1 MNQLQHSFPPPE
13 PVGFGG
19 DPRPI
24 LRRFCKPGDLVFD
37 IGAHVGERSKAMLAL
52 GCEVVAV
59 EPQPGMFRV
68 PEDQLLHFEQAV
80 VSDVIG
86 EVEFFEC
93 PGSSY
98 MSTISDERYRGG
110 VQSHGYGYEFSPPV
124 MVRSVTLDWLI
135 ARYGLPG
142 FVKIDVEGAELRVL
156 LGLSQPVPALS
167 FEVHDF
173 DRLKLDLCIDRLSQ
187 LGEWSY
193 GYSVGESFTW
203 QDHIPERL
211 GPFGDVY
218 ATLVRS

>member
-1 MNQLQHSFPPPE
+1 MSNSLQHTFPPPE
-13 PVGFGG
+13 PIGYGN

-37 IGAHVGERSKAMLAL
+37 IGAHVGDRSRAMLAL

-68 PEDQLLHFEQAV
+68 PEDQRLHFEEAV
-80 VSDVIG
+80 VSETVG
-86 EVEFFEC
+86 EVDFFEC

-98 MSTISDERYRGG
+98 MSTISDERFRGG
-110 VQSHGYGYEFSPPV
+110 VQSHGYGYLYDPPHP
-124 MVRSVTLDWLI
+124 VRSITLDWLI
-135 ARYGLPG
+135 ARYGLPS
-142 FVKIDVEGAELRVL
+142 FIKIDVEGAELRVL
-156 LGLSQPVPALS
+156 LGLSQSVPALS

-173 DRLKLDLCIDRLSQ
+173 DPEKLALCIDRLGQ

-203 QDHIPERL
+203 QDSIPAKL

-218 ATLVRS
+218 ATLIS